1 MPTIKQLT
9 STAKSIGIV
18 RGKGTYN
25 GAAYWRYVEMETI
38 ITRKRLIEIL
48 GY

>member
-9 STAKSIGIV
+9 AAAKSIGIV

-25 GAAYWRYVEMETI
+25 GAAYWRYAESKTI
-38 ITRKRLIEIL
+38 ITRQHLMEIL